1 MEALTAADIQHIIA
15 LVSIIV
21 PIFPLPNLVFFP
33 RTLLPLHIFEERY
46 RTMTRE
52 ALSGEGRIVMVL
64 LREGW
69 EASYYGNPAVHDVA
83 CLGQIETSEELED
96 GKYNIVLSGVCR
108 VRLVREVQSSPYR
121 VAEVRPLADRPWDDD
136 SPEVI
141 RRRNHL
147 TGLFTRFTE
156 LVTDG
161 KYRAPELVPQ
171 LNFEGL
177 VHLVATTV
185 KLAAEQ
191 KQRILELDD
200 LRDRCDVLIPALR
213 RQLEALILVRTF
225 EHIKPEDPRRN

>member
-1 MEALTAADIQHIIA
+1 M
-15 LVSIIV
+15 IV
-21 PIFPLPNLVFFP
+21 PIFPLPNVVFFP
-33 RTLLPLHIFEERY
+33 KTLLPLHIFEERY
-46 RTMTRE
+46 RAMTRE

-69 EASYYGNPAVHDVA
+69 EGSYYGNPAVHDVA
-83 CLGQIETSEELED
+83 CLGQIETSEELEG

-121 VAEVRPLADRPWDDD
+121 VAEVDLLEDRPWDDD
-136 SPEVI
+136 ALEVV

-147 TGLFTRFTE
+147 AGLFTRFTE

-161 KYRAPELVPQ
+161 KFRAPELVPQ

-185 KLAAEQ
+185 NVPAEEKQ
-191 KQRILELDD
+191 KILEFDD
-200 LRDRCDVLIPALR
+200 VRDRCDALIPVLR
-213 RQLEALILVRTF
+213 RQLEALILVRSF